1 MEKDVVLETKD
12 LVKEYR
18 IGQIGT
24 GTLRGDL
31 QSFFARLFKKDDP
44 NISLVSKQYYD
55 IDNKIHRALDG
66 VSIKIKKG
74 EAVGLIGAN
83 GAGKSTLLKLI
94 SRITL
99 PTEGTITYK
108 GKVASLLEVGTGFS
122 GELTGRENVYM
133 NGAILGMTKK
143 EIDSK
148 IDEIIEFSEI
158 GEYIDTPVKRYS
170 SGMYVKL
177 AFAVAA
183 HLDADILLMDEI
195 LAVGDVKFQ
204 DKSLKRMEEVA
215 TEDNKTVIYVSH
227 NMLTIR
233 KFCTRC
239 IVLEE
244 GKVVYD
250 GDVESAIEVYMQ
262 RKKLKYG
269 VENDL
274 TQSPRRYCPNSLVRK
289 VSFTHCSVLDSK
301 DCVISDKSRFRLRL
315 KYESK
320 ERIEDALLK
329 LTFCDS
335 TEQPVA
341 SSVSK
346 PIVIKEGENEIEVQA
361 DISALKQGAYT
372 VSGSLMQVS
381 SFDIF
386 SYYDNIEHM
395 CYIDLN
401 PDEGMLWA
409 NRVWGKVELPKLKIG
424 GDDSE

>member
-18 IGQIGT
+18 LGQIGT

-31 QSFFARLFKKDDP
+31 QSFFARLFKRDDP

-122 GELTGRENVYM
+122 GELTGRENIYM
-133 NGAILGMTKK
+133 NGAILGMTKS

-158 GEYIDTPVKRYS
+158 GDYIDTPVKRYS

-233 KFCTRC
+233 RFCTRC

-269 VENDL
+269 TENDL
-274 TQSPRRYCPNSLVRK
+274 REAKRRYCPNNLVRK
-289 VSFTHCSVLDSK
+289 VSFTHCSILDSE
-301 DCVISDKSRFRLRL
+301 DCVIKNKAHFRLKL
-315 KYESK
+315 KFEAK
-320 ERIEDALLK
+320 ERIEDAIVK

-335 TEQPVA
+335 TEQPVG

-346 PIVIKEGENEIEVQA
+346 PFSINEGENEIEVEA
-361 DISALKQGAYT
+361 DIRALKQGAYT

-395 CYIDLN
+395 CYIDL
-401 PDEGMLWA
+401 PIDEGMLWA
-409 NRVWGKVELPKLKIG
+409 SRAWGKVELPKLKLG
-424 GDDSE
+424 GDDGE